1 MSESHANSVMTAAP
15 ANSSAT
21 MNNGN
26 KDTSNTDVQKL
37 QEQLNDIKE
46 QVSAAV
52 LLTSFQEMSSLSLT
66 LILFRPCAP
75 CAWTG

>member
-1 MSESHANSVMTAAP
+1 MESHASSVTAAP
-15 ANSSAT
+15 TNSSAM

-52 LLTSFQEMSSLSLT
+52 LLTSFHKLLSIT

-75 CAWTG
+75 CASTG